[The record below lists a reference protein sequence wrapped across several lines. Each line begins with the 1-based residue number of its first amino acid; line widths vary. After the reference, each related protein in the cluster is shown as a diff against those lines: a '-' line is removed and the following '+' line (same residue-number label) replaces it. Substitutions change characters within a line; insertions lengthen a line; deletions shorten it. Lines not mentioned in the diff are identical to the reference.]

1 MSNIEITVRDEDGD
15 PVIVE
20 TNEDEGTVEIT
31 EVPRETLEAGEEVFT
46 SYTPDQARQLAK
58 ALLLAADV
66 LEDVA

>member
-1 MSNIEITVRDEDGD
+1 MPAYCLPFADHWSKTSIAA
-15 PVIVE
+15 VE
-20 TNEDEGTVEIT
+20 TPTK
-31 EVPRETLEAGEEVFT
+31 TLEAGEEVFT

>member
-1 MSNIEITVRDEDGD
+1 MSFIQITVHDEDGD

-20 TNEDEGTVEIT
+20 TNDDEGTVEIT
-31 EVPRETLEAGEEVFT
+31 ETPLETLEAGEEAFT

>member
-20 TNEDEGTVEIT
+20 TNDDEGTVEIT
-31 EVPRETLEAGEEVFT
+31 EVPQVDLVAHEEAFT

-58 ALLLAADV
+58 ALLVAADV
-66 LEDVA
+66 VDDLS